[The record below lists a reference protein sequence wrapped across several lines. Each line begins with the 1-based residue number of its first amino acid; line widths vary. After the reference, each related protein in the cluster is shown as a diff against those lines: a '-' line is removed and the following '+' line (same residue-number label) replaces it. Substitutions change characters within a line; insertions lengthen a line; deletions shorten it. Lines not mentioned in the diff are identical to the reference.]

1 MSRLPYRRRIADS
14 ELLQRLESA
23 SIVVV
28 EGAKASGKT
37 STARQVAASEVL
49 LDEDARARLAVA
61 IDPALVLAGDSPR
74 LIDEW
79 QTEPALWN
87 HVWRSVTDDAR
98 PGRFILT
105 GSAVPAD
112 DIRRHTGA
120 GRIPRLRLRSM
131 TLSELELS
139 SGAISLRDLL
149 RGQFPKDGAASAWS
163 LEDLVAQLCR
173 GGWPG
178 DLHRSDS
185 ACLRARID
193 YLDELRRVDI
203 SRVDGVRRDPEGVGR
218 LLRSLARN
226 VATQASASALA
237 KDAGGDSQPLH
248 EATVRSHLVALGR
261 LMVYEEQTAWAPH
274 LRSRSTLRQAPKRHF
289 MDPSLAVAALGAT
302 PARLLADLPLLGRLF
317 ESLAYHEMVVY
328 AGASDATV
336 HHYRDNTGLEVDA
349 VVQTRQG
356 DWCAFEVELGVGQV
370 DAPAARLLKFKARID
385 EARTGSL
392 RMLGVVVP
400 TGYGFLREDGVAVV
414 PLSAL
419 GP

>member
-14 ELLQRLESA
+14 ALLERLESA

-49 LDEDARARLAVA
+49 LDVDARARLAAA
-61 IDPALVLAGDSPR
+61 IDPALVLAGESPR

-87 HVWRSVTDDAR
+87 HVWRSAADAR

-105 GSAVPAD
+105 SSAVPAD

-120 GRIPRLRLRSM
+120 GRISRLRLRSM

-139 SGAISLRDLL
+139 SGAISLCDLL
-149 RGQFPKDGAASAWS
+149 RGQFPRDGAASAWP

-178 DLHRSDS
+178 NLHRSDS
-185 ACLRARID
+185 ACLRALID

-226 VATQASASALA
+226 VATQASARALA

-302 PARLLADLPLLGRLF
+302 PARLLADLPLLGTLF
-317 ESLAYHEMVVY
+317 ESLAYHELAVY
-328 AGASDATV
+328 AGAGDATV

-370 DAPAARLLKFKARID
+370 DAAAARLLKFKARID
-385 EARTGSL
+385 EAHTGPL

-400 TGYGFLREDGVAVV
+400 TGYGFLREDSVAVV